1 MLGENV
7 AMIEPDIFS
16 LRQLRAFEAV
26 ARLESVSAAAREV
39 NVSQPGVTQ
48 AVRTLEARLGAR
60 LFERRRS
67 GCYVTELGAILLP
80 RVRRF
85 FDHLRLGLG
94 EPGDSRSAARHDP
107 DPAARITRPQLRSL
121 IAISENP
128 SFDAAARSLNIS
140 EPSLH
145 RSARELERELRRRLY
160 RRTARGITTTPY
172 GSELARR
179 FRVALREMEYGLEEL
194 EAARGNIVSRVS
206 IGNIPHSAT
215 EVLSNAVRE
224 LLAKYPTV
232 RVQIVD
238 GHYEDLLN
246 DLRAGKLDLLFGVLR
261 RPDWATDVKEELLF
275 ANHYVVVARKGH
287 PLSRSRRPRL
297 RDLGGYDW
305 IMPGPM
311 TPRQQALHRAMGS
324 LPGAPKISIETTSL
338 PIYRTILATTDRLTL
353 MSSFEA
359 RLNDDAA
366 LTVLPFRSP
375 HLHRCDGIAT
385 RVSWE
390 PTRTHLQFLDM
401 LRTQARL
408 VAAGA
413 QTEAGSSPR
422 TGATR
427 RSMVSAPGQGT
438 RQRIEPRR
446 RSRRRHSGLATKD

>member
-1 MLGENV
+1 
-7 AMIEPDIFS
+7 MIEPDILS

-26 ARLESVSAAAREV
+26 ARLGSVSAAAREV

-48 AVRTLEARLGAR
+48 AVRTLEMRLRAR

-67 GCYVTELGAILLP
+67 GCYVTELGVILLP

-85 FDHLRLGLG
+85 FDQLRLGLSK
-94 EPGDSRSAARHDP
+94 PGDSSGADRHDP

-160 RRTARGITTTPY
+160 QRTARGTTTTPY

-224 LLAKYPTV
+224 LLSKYPAV
-232 RVQIVD
+232 SVQIID

-261 RPDWATDVKEELLF
+261 RPDWATDVREEMLF
-275 ANHYVVVARKGH
+275 TNHYVVVARKGH

-297 RDLGGYDW
+297 RDLGRFDW

-338 PIYRTILATTDRLTL
+338 PIYRTILATTDALTL
-353 MSSFEA
+353 MSSIEA
-359 RLNDDAA
+359 RLNDDEA

-375 HLHRCDGIAT
+375 HLRRCDGIAT

-390 PTRTHLQFLDM
+390 PTRTHLQFLEM
-401 LRTQARL
+401 LRAQARL
-408 VAAGA
+408 VAESAQAQAGFP
-413 QTEAGSSPR
+413 PR
-422 TGATR
+422 AGATR
-427 RSMVSAPGQGT
+427 RSMVSPRGQGT
-438 RQRIEPRR
+438 RQRIA
-446 RSRRRHSGLATKD
+446 SRRRHSRFAAKS